1 MTNATSALKIA
12 TSCAKALIGVG
23 TDNFGPA
30 GHGLVWLSCQARAQ
44 PKRVAYRLKILTTTA
59 AKFQR

>member
-30 GHGLVWLSCQARAQ
+30 GHGLGWLSCQARAQ
-44 PKRVAYRLKILTTTA
+44 PKRVA
-59 AKFQR
+59 